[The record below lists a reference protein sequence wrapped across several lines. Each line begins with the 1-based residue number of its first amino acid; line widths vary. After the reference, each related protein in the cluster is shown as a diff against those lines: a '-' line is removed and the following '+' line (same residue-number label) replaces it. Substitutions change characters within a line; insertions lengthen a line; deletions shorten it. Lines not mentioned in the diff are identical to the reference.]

1 MSYFPCLNFIAFR
14 CDNGLVMWLPLEQDS
29 VTAANGML
37 ISAGSHVEH
46 LKIVKNGTWGAMGT
60 GEGKMKGH
68 HCLGLSN

>member
-46 LKIVKNGTWGAMGT
+46 LKMHAYI
-60 GEGKMKGH
+60 E
-68 HCLGLSN
+68 

>member
-46 LKIVKNGTWGAMGT
+46 LKIVKNGTWGTMGT
-60 GEGKMKGH
+60 GKGKE
-68 HCLGLSN
+68 